1 MQVLWEK
8 LHGYE
13 MDLTLTLIT
22 MTEHLCISPGVASQ
36 LPRVEDVKQSHLH
49 NSQECTEAEMST
61 VWAIFWTNSR

>member
-1 MQVLWEK
+1 
-8 LHGYE
+8 

-36 LPRVEDVKQSHLH
+36 LLRVEDVKQSHSH

-61 VWAIFWTNSR
+61 VWAIF